1 MFKKCIH
8 GYYRLSNGCIKTLL
22 HFSVLQTHRLAETGA
37 ERQGVNRGLEEGD
50 FLFGNRFS
58 RLRGTF
64 PKMKVYIRGPYFCA
78 PNAFIRANAS
88 VTHDHS
94 EPVTKQTFK
103 MIIQK

>member
-1 MFKKCIH
+1 MF
-8 GYYRLSNGCIKTLL
+8 YRL
-22 HFSVLQTHRLAETGA
+22 TGSQKQA
-37 ERQGVNRGLEEGD
+37 QSDRELIELEEGD

-78 PNAFIRANAS
+78 PHAFIRANAS